1 MPASGGGHDTEEA
14 RAMLRGARVVRRRT
28 LLRAAAAGGLAHRAG
43 RLVDRARIDEIDARL
58 RASSAPAP
66 APASLPAP
74 EIQARLKMLG
84 DLSALRERGALSD
97 EEFARQKQRVLEG

>member
-1 MPASGGGHDTEEA
+1 M
-14 RAMLRGARVVRRRT
+14 RRRR
-28 LLRAAAAGGLAHRAG
+28 LLRAAAVGELARRAG
-43 RLVDRARIDEIDARL
+43 KHVDRARIVGLDARL

-74 EIQARLKMLG
+74 ELQAKLKMLG